1 MPPYDSV
8 PWTDSLSDRQV
19 VSETGDVDCGAE
31 IVPQPQSRTAGTR
44 FRKLLRD
51 SLVEALVLLP
61 LSVRLWILKNCR
73 RPLLWALFRLESSRL
88 TVVRAGPRF
97 CRYPLWVVWQAST
110 EIALGTYEAVV
121 AETLRQQLSPGDLC
135 LDVGAHIGYHA
146 VLIAHLVQKEGM
158 VVAFEP
164 FPDSF
169 EMLRKNTA
177 LNGLTNVKI
186 EPMALAD
193 RDGILSLTFAADEEL
208 GMTPPASAYAV
219 QGRAATV
226 AVPACSL
233 DSYLAK
239 LGRVPNFIQ
248 IDVEGAEMSVLRGA
262 ESTLRSAHPKL
273 LVEIHGW
280 GTPESNEVFEF
291 LSGFGYRGRV
301 LGQRG
306 ERSLPCFMA
315 ER

>member
-1 MPPYDSV
+1 MPLYDSV
-8 PWTDSLSDRQV
+8 PWAGPLSDRRA
-19 VSETGDVDCGAE
+19 VSKTGGVDCGAE
-31 IVPQPQSRTAGTR
+31 IVLQPQSRTAGTR

-51 SLVEALVLLP
+51 SVVEALVLLP

-73 RPLLWALFRLESSRL
+73 RPLLWTLFRLESSRL
-88 TVVRAGPRF
+88 AVVRAGPRF

-110 EIALGTYEAVV
+110 ELALGTYEAVV
-121 AETLRQQLSPGDLC
+121 AEALRQQLRPGDLC
-135 LDVGAHIGYHA
+135 LDVGAHMGYHA
-146 VLIAHLVQKEGM
+146 VLMARLVRKEGM

-169 EMLRKNTA
+169 EMLRKNAA
-177 LNGLTNVKI
+177 LNRLANVKI

-193 RDGILSLTFAADEEL
+193 RDGMLSLTFTADEEL
-208 GMTPPASAYAV
+208 STTPSASGYAV
-219 QGRAATV
+219 RGRAATV

-239 LGRVPNFIQ
+239 RGRVPKLIQ
-248 IDVEGAEMSVLRGA
+248 IDVEGAELAVLRGS
-262 ESTLRSAHPKL
+262 ESTLRSAHPKI

-280 GTPESNEVFEF
+280 GTPESNEVFQF

-306 ERSLPCFMA
+306 REAFALFLA
-315 ER
+315 ET